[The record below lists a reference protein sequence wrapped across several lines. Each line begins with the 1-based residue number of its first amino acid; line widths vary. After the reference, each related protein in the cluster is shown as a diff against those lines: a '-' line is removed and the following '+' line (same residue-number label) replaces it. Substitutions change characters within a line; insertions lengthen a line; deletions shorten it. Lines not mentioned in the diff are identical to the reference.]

1 LGVTGGGTIT
11 ETVTSTAET
20 FHIYLPDPLDLVQV
34 ASGLRPGDG
43 LVGTAVDAAA
53 VRVFKAPADP
63 TLVNWA
69 DRVHRA
75 AMRARLQPMPDNI
88 VPTREV
94 LAVGRYSYR
103 EGLVTLFDEHIES
116 VCRWLDL
123 NPSCRP
129 VPGYGLLSELESTRP
144 VHQERRRLRSM
155 LAAGRLP
162 RHAIEFAVRRAGH
175 EDLLAEGWETFV
187 DDWDWQPAASGPAT
201 SAPAGEPEL
210 VLF

>member
-1 LGVTGGGTIT
+1 MTSA
-11 ETVTSTAET
+11 VTSTAET
-20 FHIYLPDPLDLVQV
+20 FHIYLPDPLDLVEV
-34 ASGLRPGDG
+34 ASGIRPGDA
-43 LVGTAVDAAA
+43 LVGIAVDAAA
-53 VRVFKAPADP
+53 VRVFQAPRDR

-88 VPTREV
+88 APTHEV
-94 LAVGRYSYR
+94 LAVGRYDYR
-103 EGLVTLFDEHIES
+103 EGVVTLFDEHIPS

-129 VPGYGLLSELESTRP
+129 VPGYGLLAELESTRP
-144 VHQERRRLRSM
+144 VHQERRRLRAM
-155 LAAGRLP
+155 LAAGRVP
-162 RHAIEFAVRRAGH
+162 RHAIELVAKRAGH

-187 DDWDWQPAASGPAT
+187 DDWDWEPATGAAPAAAT
-201 SAPAGEPEL
+201 VAAEPEL